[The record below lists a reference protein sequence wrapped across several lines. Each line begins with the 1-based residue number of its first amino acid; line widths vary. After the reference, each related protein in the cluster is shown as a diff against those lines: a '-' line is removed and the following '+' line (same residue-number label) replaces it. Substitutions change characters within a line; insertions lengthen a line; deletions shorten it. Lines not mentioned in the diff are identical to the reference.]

1 MTTYRVSIDNPITG
15 HHFGLVMYAD
25 TPDEALDRAIQSAED
40 NTPTGELPATKEEWI
55 YECIEV

>member
-1 MTTYRVSIDNPITG
+1 MAAYRIAVTNPKTG
-15 HHFGLVMYAD
+15 RHFGFVMYAD

-40 NTPTGELPATKEEWI
+40 NTPTGELPATKEGWE